1 MSLGR
6 PETWRQGR
14 VTAEHRPGNP
24 KEGLTHLFWVLLSSK
39 FRAGVRAILNSQTFS
54 LRVEEQ
60 IGKEEK
66 ISRVRKSVDL
76 DLCGFSA
83 TPVSILYLAFR
94 FTRLGVI
101 DPCP

>member
-1 MSLGR
+1 MSESWETRDVEAGKGHHR
-6 PETWRQGR
+6 AQAREPE
-14 VTAEHRPGNP
+14 
-24 KEGLTHLFWVLLSSK
+24 EGLTHLFWVLLSST

-54 LRVEEQ
+54 LRIEEQ

-66 ISRVRKSVDL
+66 ISRVRSVDL
-76 DLCGFSA
+76 DLCGFFA